1 MKSLTTLLIG
11 LGLFACNAPTK
22 AQDDQK
28 LRKDQTYST
37 HNYKH
42 PNKAAT
48 ARRWEEKEGITVQTP
63 SPQDVQLANYKR
75 QVPGQQPVGGV
86 TVAHTM
92 NDELANRNY
101 KMQKPSVS
109 TSQDSTLARKRA
121 KKRAPDSAIGD

>member
-11 LGLFACNAPTK
+11 LSLLACNAPTK

-28 LRKDQTYST
+28 LRKDPTYST

-48 ARRWEEKEGITVQTP
+48 ARRWDSNEGVTVQTP
-63 SPQDVQLANYKR
+63 SPQDAQLANYKR
-75 QVPGQQPVGGV
+75 QVTGQQPVGGV
-86 TVAHTM
+86 TTPHVM

-101 KMQKPSVS
+101 KMQKPSVGA
-109 TSQDSTLARKRA
+109 SQDSTLARKRA
-121 KKRAPDSAIGD
+121 KKRADSAIGD